1 MQPTM
6 AQVKA
11 VGEAEA
17 TASIQPIGRLEATAA
32 YSPAPHLLLTVGGTV
47 CPKLGSKRFL
57 VTRQYELAAGSYLPL
72 GSFWLLNG
80 IGGYGQAVTNRGS
93 QDLGFILGSTHNE
106 YNARYNK
113 LFAQAGI
120 AHSKTNRSFGF
131 TYRLT
136 QVRFST
142 LTDTDLGELPLPNML
157 RHEALFFI
165 RRPLG
170 NSSQWETQA
179 TMGMS
184 VSSTPR
190 RDDKQGAPGYGAAE
204 YQANRTLLPA
214 LYTSIGLVYRPHW
227 GNQ

>member
-6 AQVKA
+6 SLVKA

-17 TASIQPIGRLEATAA
+17 TVSIQPIGRIEATAA
-32 YSPAPHLLLTVGGTV
+32 YSPVPHLLLTVGGTV

-57 VTRQYELAAGSYLPL
+57 VTRQYELGAGGYLPL
-72 GSFWLLNG
+72 GSFWLLNA
-80 IGGYGQAVTNRGS
+80 IGGYGQAVNNRGS
-93 QDLGFILGSTHNE
+93 QDLGFILSSTHNE

-113 LFAQAGI
+113 LFIQAGI
-120 AHSKTNRSFGF
+120 AHSGDNQSFGF

-142 LTDTDLGELPLPNML
+142 LTDTELGELPLSNML
-157 RHEALFFI
+157 RHEALFFV
-165 RRPLG
+165 RRPIG
-170 NSSQWETQA
+170 NSGQWETQG
-179 TMGMS
+179 TIGMS

-190 RDDKQGAPGYGAAE
+190 RNDKQGAPGYGDAE

-214 LYTSIGLVYRPHW
+214 LYTSLGLVYRPHW
-227 GNQ
+227 NN